1 MQVTANYV
9 RDTQMKKTL
18 IALAFEKIY
27 IHGLSKKCFYNL
39 HKHCSL
45 PPIFIPVKGFLA
57 LSGFWVEP
65 EVPSLA
71 PNIHFEI

>member
-18 IALAFEKIY
+18 IVLAFEKIY

-45 PPIFIPVKGFLA
+45 PPIFAPVKGLLVLF
-57 LSGFWVEP
+57 GFCVDP

-71 PNIHFEI
+71 SNIHFEI